1 MFKIERS
8 TVALGAGN
16 TLAGYTVTH
25 DNHFVEFFKYQ
36 DQARRYVERKEEELT
51 RDG

>member
-1 MFKIERS
+1 MFEIKES

-16 TLAGYTVTH
+16 YLSGYTVTH

-36 DQARRYVERKEEELT
+36 AQAWRYVERKQEELT